1 MANSLT
7 YPADLTSERSVIFSA
22 FTPSE
27 NIKSVSALGS
37 LIAAGSAVSG
47 GIGKIFGV
55 LSDLVTS
62 DNESLIS
69 SLGDNVLKPIKNT
82 AENFWDSRTGT
93 LAGSGRSD
101 YGSNR
106 EVTYETS
113 VILPMSPSFAESLSH
128 RWTHTDM
135 LEATE
140 SVYSALSSLGGSY
153 IGDFAKGM
161 TLLTAVNK
169 FRNVASEMK
178 MHGAEAR
185 ITGKRNLKLNPG
197 YFANYDGSDFRTF
210 SFKFDFLPQSQSEAK
225 TVLDIIRVFKAY
237 SCPKSSD
244 TGSGSDTDYMEEP
257 HLWTITVG
265 NQTVNDMLAIG
276 YCVCTGVEVSYG
288 ESSELLLFKDGM
300 PKQIS
305 LNVIFMETDPRFEQ
319 HFIQEGSGEANRFKI
334 GNLKSYEVANNPTTA
349 QKDAAAGNSSGE
361 TKVAGTGSA
370 DAVKTPTA

>member
-37 LIAAGSAVSG
+37 FIAG
-47 GIGKIFGV
+47 GPSISRDDDNNIFSM
-55 LSDLVTS
+55 L
-62 DNESLIS
+62 S
-69 SLGDNVLKPIKNT
+69 SLASFGTDAAEKLVDT
-82 AENFWDSRTGT
+82 AKNFWDARTGT

-101 YGSNR
+101 YNSNR

-244 TGSGSDTDYMEEP
+244 TGSGGDTDYMEEP

-305 LNVIFMETDPRFEQ
+305 LSVVFTETDPRFEQ

-334 GNLKSYEVANNPTTA
+334 GNLKSYEVANNPTPA
-349 QKDAAAGNSSGE
+349 QKDAAAGAGGSE
-361 TKVAGTGSA
+361 DKPKVAGTGSA
-370 DAVKTPTA
+370 GSPGSPGDVKTPTA